1 MNGFERANRAG
12 KFGSGEFEFGEWTTP
27 FTDAPVEILE
37 VAYAPRGTEPHM
49 LVHASSRDQEGRD
62 LVARVC
68 SLDTKSIYRLVFPA
82 IAAMRLLDEGGL
94 LEFWQKTQKL
104 GGRPGLTTFR
114 VRNHAWAHESVV
126 SFLGS
131 DGWSFVIASDNE
143 CLEVVSV
150 SAPIITEERASS
162 PS

>member
-1 MNGFERANRAG
+1 MSGFERANPAG

-27 FTDAPVEILE
+27 FTDAAVEILE
-37 VAYAPRGTEPHM
+37 VAYAPRGTEPHI
-49 LVHASSRDQEGRD
+49 LVHAPPHLRDPDRRD

-68 SLDTKSIYRLVFPA
+68 ARDTKLIYRLVFPA

-94 LEFWQKTQKL
+94 LEFWQKTQEL
-104 GGRPGLTTFR
+104 GGRPGRTTFR

-126 SFLGS
+126 SFLAS

-150 SAPIITEERASS
+150 TAPIITEE
-162 PS
+162 

>member
-1 MNGFERANRAG
+1 
-12 KFGSGEFEFGEWTTP
+12 
-27 FTDAPVEILE
+27 
-37 VAYAPRGTEPHM
+37 M